1 MLSLVP
7 THIGW
12 IIISIFSVAFV
23 ADLTVSVMVMVG
35 LNKRMAE
42 IDEPRVRMR
51 VVSDGL
57 SERIGTHALET
68 AQQLDEAKVQAAL
81 ARSEAKDQADR
92 LRSDYEERK
101 QELEE
106 KRNELIERI
115 KKSRYF
121 GMGRMLRAF
130 PDMKHREQSE
140 LLDLLRKIMNQ

>member
-1 MLSLVP
+1 MMHLLQ
-7 THIGW
+7 H
-12 IIISIFSVAFV
+12 IISHFLI
-23 ADLTVSVMVMVG
+23 LTVSVMVMVG

-130 PDMKHREQSE
+130 PDMQHREHSE
-140 LLDLLRKIMNQ
+140 LLDLLRKSMNQ